1 MAGGRPSK
9 YDPKYCNEVI
19 DHMKQGYSLESFGGR
34 IGVCKATIYEWRDAH
49 QEFSD
54 AIKEAQT
61 ACQYFWEHNLVQ
73 TIHSPKEMNATT
85 VYFALKCR
93 FGYKETQAVE
103 HSGPDGKPIETKAFG
118 SDDEVNAKIKAI
130 LEKSPDLVALV
141 EKKPEGGNEV

>member
-1 MAGGRPSK
+1 MPAGRPTK
-9 YDPKYCNEVI
+9 YLPEYCEQVV

-49 QEFSD
+49 KEFSD

-73 TIHSPKEMNATT
+73 TIHNPKEMNATT

-93 FGYKETQAVE
+93 FGYKETQSIE
-103 HSGPDGKPIETKAFG
+103 HSGPDGKPIEHKNL
-118 SDDEVNAKIKAI
+118 SDLPDDQLNAKIQSMI
-130 LEKSPDLVALV
+130 S
-141 EKKPEGGNEV
+141 KKEVKDEPRDV